1 MNFKPQPGRLSDCD
15 FPEQQNI
22 QVISTAGAGKEVS
35 PYYDSLLAQV
45 IVHSDTR
52 ENAIVELIDYL
63 ERVKLTGISTN
74 IPLLKLILKDKV
86 FREGIYDTGYLLELL
101 ERSNIDQL
109 ISETVEA
116 AGASESAIGSA
127 SIAIEGTNEL
137 RVLSPSSAI
146 FYSTPS
152 PSEPDYISVGDRIE
166 LQTTLCQL
174 EAMKIFSPLKL
185 GDFNQNSQL
194 YDPTLAYE
202 VTRINIRSGQQV
214 NPGDLLFVIRPI
226 EQ

>member
-1 MNFKPQPGRLSDCD
+1 MGSEMCIR
-15 FPEQQNI
+15 
-22 QVISTAGAGKEVS
+22 
-35 PYYDSLLAQV
+35 DS
-45 IVHSDTR
+45 
-52 ENAIVELIDYL
+52 
-63 ERVKLTGISTN
+63 
-74 IPLLKLILKDKV
+74 
-86 FREGIYDTGYLLELL
+86 FREGKYDTGYLLELL

-116 AGASESAIGSA
+116 AGASENAIGSA
-127 SIAIEGTNEL
+127 SIEIEGTNEL

-194 YDPTLAYE
+194 YDPALAYE

-214 NPGDLLFVIRPI
+214 NPGYLLFVIRPI

>member
-1 MNFKPQPGRLSDCD
+1 M
-15 FPEQQNI
+15 
-22 QVISTAGAGKEVS
+22 
-35 PYYDSLLAQV
+35 AQV

-52 ENAIVELIDYL
+52 ENAIIELIDYL
-63 ERVKLTGISTN
+63 NRVKLTGISTN
-74 IPLLKLILKDKV
+74 IPLLKLVLKDKV
-86 FREGIYDTGYLLELL
+86 FRDGKYDTGYLLELL
-101 ERSNIDQL
+101 ERTDIEVL

-116 AGASESAIGSA
+116 AGASESTIGSRN
-127 SIAIEGTNEL
+127 IVIEGTSEL

-185 GDFNQNSQL
+185 GDFNQDSQI
-194 YDPTLAYE
+194 YDPSVELSL
-202 VTRINIRSGQQV
+202 IHI
-214 NPGDLLFVIRPI
+214 
-226 EQ
+226 